1 MTAPKPRTLVVLV
14 VLVAEVVFFVMDP
27 GRFPFAPRC
36 VFHLLTG
43 WDCPACGV
51 QRAAHAFLHG
61 RWAEAVRY
69 NLFLVVSLPYLVLL
83 VAERW
88 FVRGPWRRRLHRVLY
103 DRRLILA
110 YFWMV
115 VAWWVVRNVLG
126 I

>member
-1 MTAPKPRTLVVLV
+1 
-14 VLVAEVVFFVMDP
+14 MDP
-27 GRFPFAPRC
+27 GRFPLAPRC

-43 WDCPACGV
+43 GNCPACGV

-61 RWAEAVRY
+61 RWAEAVHY
-69 NLFLVVSLPYLVLL
+69 NLFLVVSVPYLVLL
-83 VAERW
+83 VAEQW
-88 FVRGPWRRRLHRVLY
+88 FVRGRWQQRLHRVLY
-103 DRRLILA
+103 DRRLVLA